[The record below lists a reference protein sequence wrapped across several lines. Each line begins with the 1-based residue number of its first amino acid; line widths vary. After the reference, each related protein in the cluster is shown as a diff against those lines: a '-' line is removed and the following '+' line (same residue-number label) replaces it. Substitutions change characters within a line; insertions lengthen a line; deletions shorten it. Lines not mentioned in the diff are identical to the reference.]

1 MRRAEDFKPSSRI
14 LLASE
19 SGQST
24 IEFALTMVL
33 TLAFTFFYIQ
43 LCFFFAFGNYIH
55 YATFMSARAYLSAGP
70 NPEDQAARARAVIVR
85 MLKKSEGFAG
95 VDRFPAIAK
104 GIGGGDPTGFQ
115 LDPAPFSR
123 YVRDLSWLEGVRY
136 KFRGRLFVIPLAG
149 IGRGSA
155 DPNAN
160 SVTLTSESFLLR
172 EPSTEE
178 CQGFIEKKNAI
189 YDNGC

>member
-1 MRRAEDFKPSSRI
+1 MMKKSSPPSCKI
-14 LLASE
+14 LKSE
-19 SGQST
+19 EGQST

-33 TLAFTFFYIQ
+33 SLAFTFFYIQ
-43 LCFFFAFGNYIH
+43 LCFFFAFGNYVH

-70 NPEDQAARARAVIVR
+70 NQEDQASRAKSVIVR
-85 MLKKSEGFAG
+85 MLKKSEGFTG
-95 VDRFPAIAK
+95 IDRFPSIAK
-104 GIGGGDPTGFQ
+104 GTGGGDPAGFQ

-178 CQGFIEKKNAI
+178 CQSFIEKKNAI